1 MEKKIIIDGVETD
14 YIITDEG
21 IIINSKTN
29 KELKV
34 RSNGSVSLNIAGKHK
49 TTTVKKLVATAF
61 IPNPEN
67 LPYTINI
74 DGDKTNNKIDNIK
87 WISASENSNNT
98 WRKRRENKTTNNGI
112 KLNRKIS
119 KNIVGRQEITEIEP
133 NEKRIILDGKETSYV
148 VNPHGRIRNLKTNR
162 TLNGSILHSYRYINF
177 RQDGMNRNK
186 AVHRLVAEAFIPNPE
201 NKPYVDHIDGDRL
214 NNDISNLRW
223 ATELENAQN
232 KHLDKTPE
240 SPKFDEIVF
249 TQEEL
254 DNEIWKEYKDTGYF
268 ISNLGRVRG
277 IKNKI
282 LSGTKLMSGYISYS
296 LGRENLLG
304 HLLVWITF
312 IGNKKENTDINH
324 IDGNKHNNR
333 LSNLEEVSHQE
344 NMQKAA
350 DETNAWNFRKVGEY
364 NDKGEL
370 LNVYLNASDAARRI
384 GILPGSMRNTIRR
397 NGKCFNGLMYKYL

>member
-112 KLNRKIS
+112 KLNKKIS

-133 NEKRIILDGKETSYV
+133 NEKRII
-148 VNPHGRIRNLKTNR
+148 
-162 TLNGSILHSYRYINF
+162 
-177 RQDGMNRNK
+177 
-186 AVHRLVAEAFIPNPE
+186 
-201 NKPYVDHIDGDRL
+201 
-214 NNDISNLRW
+214 
-223 ATELENAQN
+223 
-232 KHLDKTPE
+232 
-240 SPKFDEIVF
+240 
-249 TQEEL
+249 
-254 DNEIWKEYKDTGYF
+254 
-268 ISNLGRVRG
+268 
-277 IKNKI
+277 
-282 LSGTKLMSGYISYS
+282 
-296 LGRENLLG
+296 
-304 HLLVWITF
+304 
-312 IGNKKENTDINH
+312 
-324 IDGNKHNNR
+324 
-333 LSNLEEVSHQE
+333 
-344 NMQKAA
+344 
-350 DETNAWNFRKVGEY
+350 
-364 NDKGEL
+364 
-370 LNVYLNASDAARRI
+370 
-384 GILPGSMRNTIRR
+384 
-397 NGKCFNGLMYKYL
+397 

>member
-21 IIINSKTN
+21 IIINSKIN
-29 KELKV
+29 KELKA
-34 RSNGSVSLNIAGKHK
+34 RNDGKVSLNIAGKHR
-49 TTTVKKLVATAF
+49 TTTVKRLVATAF

-98 WRKRRENKTTNNGI
+98 WRKRRENKTTNNGT
-112 KLNRKIS
+112 KLNKKIS
-119 KNIVGRQEITEIEP
+119 KNIVGRQEITKIEP
-133 NEKRIILDGKETSYV
+133 DERRIILDGKETSYV
-148 VNPHGRIRNLKTNR
+148 VNPHGRVRNLRTNR
-162 TLNGSILHSYRYINF
+162 ILNGSILHSYRYINL
-177 RQDGMNRNK
+177 RQDGMNKNR

-201 NKPYVDHIDGDRL
+201 NKPYVDHIDGERL

-232 KHLDKTPE
+232 KHLEKTPE

-254 DNEIWKEYKDTGYF
+254 DNEIWKEYKDTGYLV
-268 ISNLGRVRG
+268 SNLGRVRG

-282 LSGTKLMSGYISYS
+282 LSGTRLMSGYISYS
-296 LGRENLLG
+296 LSRENLLG
-304 HLLVWITF
+304 HLLVWMTF
-312 IGNKKENTDINH
+312 VGNKKENADINH

-370 LNVYLNASDAARRI
+370 LNVYLNASDAARQI

-397 NGKCFNGLMYKYL
+397 NGKCFNGLTYRYL

>member
-29 KELKV
+29 NELKV
-34 RSNGSVSLNIAGKHK
+34 SSNGSVSLNIAGKHR

-67 LPYTINI
+67 LSYTINI

-112 KLNRKIS
+112 KLNKKIS
-119 KNIVGRQEITEIEP
+119 KNIVGRQEITKIEP
-133 NEKRIILDGKETSYV
+133 DEKRIVLDGKETSYV
-148 VNPHGRIRNLKTNR
+148 VNPHGRVRNLRTNR
-162 TLNGSILHSYRYINF
+162 TLNGSILHSYRYINL

-186 AVHRLVAEAFIPNPE
+186 AIHRLVAEAFIPNPE

-223 ATELENAQN
+223 ATELENAN
-232 KHLDKTPE
+232 NIHLDKTPE
-240 SPKFDEIVF
+240 KPKFKEVVF

-254 DNEIWKEYKDTGYF
+254 DNEIWKEYKDTGYL

-296 LGRENLLG
+296 LSRENLLG
-304 HLLVWITF
+304 HLLVWMTF
-312 IGNKKENTDINH
+312 VGDKKENTDINH

-370 LNVYLNASDAARRI
+370 LNVYLNASDAARQI

-397 NGKCFNGLMYKYL
+397 NGKCFNGLTYKYL